1 MGQPSNAAAEGPIAD
16 QVIHAVFIY
25 HPDRAPDQPAH
36 RLLLRAMC
44 EESHVSVRCCH
55 GQIPD
60 GDMGEVMEFLDAWG
74 KEKQVRRTQQGVFDG
89 LRDRVRVKG
98 LPLMTSHPM
107 DIGFS
112 SRKERERRY
121 PQPWS
126 RV

>member
-1 MGQPSNAAAEGPIAD
+1 MRQLKGLIAD

-25 HPDRAPDQPAH
+25 HPDRAPDKPAH

-74 KEKQVRRTQQGVFDG
+74 KEKQVRRTQ
-89 LRDRVRVKG
+89 
-98 LPLMTSHPM
+98 
-107 DIGFS
+107 
-112 SRKERERRY
+112 
-121 PQPWS
+121 
-126 RV
+126 